1 MRPLPS
7 MTQASGGI
15 ATSFPTA
22 VMVPRERTTVAF
34 SIGGPATGTTLA
46 PRMAKYCGSPPC
58 ANRDGAAQKNRSSAV
73 RHTADAHLRIR
84 LEHMQDSSRE
94 SVGGRTPSPG
104 KRKVRRMRLVGSF
117 RPVKHLHLGVSNL
130 FRNVPFLTSL
140 EVSPFLLICCCP
152 WGDRRSEALRRGL
165 CGAFRA

>member
-22 VMVPRERTTVAF
+22 VMAPRERTTVAF
-34 SIGGPATGTTLA
+34 SMGGPATGTTLA

-58 ANRDGAAQKNRSSAV
+58 ASRDGAAQKSRGSTV

-84 LEHMQDSSRE
+84 LERMQDSSRE
-94 SVGGRTPSPG
+94 SVGRTPSPG
-104 KRKVRRMRLVGSF
+104 KRKSQTDEASGKF
-117 RPVKHLHLGVSNL
+117 RQSQASKTQKKQKIPETK
-130 FRNVPFLTSL
+130 
-140 EVSPFLLICCCP
+140 
-152 WGDRRSEALRRGL
+152 
-165 CGAFRA
+165 